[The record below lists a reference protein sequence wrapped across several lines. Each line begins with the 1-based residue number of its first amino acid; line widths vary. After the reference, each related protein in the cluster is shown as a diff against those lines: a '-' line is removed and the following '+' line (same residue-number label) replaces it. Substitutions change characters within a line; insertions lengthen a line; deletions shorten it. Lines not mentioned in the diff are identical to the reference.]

1 MRLELSRR
9 AQADLDEVR
18 HYSLAEFG
26 VASAAAYL
34 DAMEGA
40 FRRMLDFPDIGTVHS
55 TVRPP
60 TRALGCQQHRIF
72 YQVRGDTI
80 LVVRILHKAMD
91 VERHL

>member
-26 VASAAAYL
+26 VASAAASL

-40 FRRMLDFPDIGTVHS
+40 FRRMLDLPDIGTVHS

-60 TRALGCQQHRIF
+60 TRALGCQQHRN
-72 YQVRGDTI
+72 QVRGDTI